1 MLLSVLNI
9 VLKNWV
15 GALASVLAP
24 AFETIPVGVGHVNAY
39 SRSARGLECGGRSMH
54 RVTSWIAAKRNH
66 CLPLEEECP
75 ALFVNWQYSRT
86 H

>member
-1 MLLSVLNI
+1 MLLSVLNV

-15 GALASVLAP
+15 GALANMLAP
-24 AFETIPVGVGHVNAY
+24 TFETIPVGVGHVNAY
-39 SRSARGLECGGRSMH
+39 SRSTHELECRGRSMH
-54 RVTSWIAAKRNH
+54 REASWIAAKRNH
-66 CLPLEEECP
+66 SLPLEEECP